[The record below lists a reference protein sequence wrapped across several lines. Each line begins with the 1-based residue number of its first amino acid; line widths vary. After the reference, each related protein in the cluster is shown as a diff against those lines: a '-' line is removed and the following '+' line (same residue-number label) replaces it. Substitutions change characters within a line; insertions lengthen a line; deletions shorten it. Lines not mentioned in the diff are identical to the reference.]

1 MKITGELSKAELN
14 IGGNGVGFDPQLQE
28 LNFEDILN
36 LILAEENI
44 QRKSSEIPFNS
55 IIPSEG
61 SLEVQGQPTANKEEK
76 DNDFLINLSIF
87 GLFAYGQINRALE
100 EKKVRADNALAKTDI
115 DLPTEKKISISLVLF
130 KSLEDKPQNTF
141 AQPFTEANKEGK
153 SVNDEFLADFIVKP
167 VEGKNAQVS
176 NLFNVGEEYTQVG
189 ILDIK
194 INTAWF
200 FC

>member
-1 MKITGELSKAELN
+1 
-14 IGGNGVGFDPQLQE
+14 
-28 LNFEDILN
+28 
-36 LILAEENI
+36 
-44 QRKSSEIPFNS
+44 
-55 IIPSEG
+55 
-61 SLEVQGQPTANKEEK
+61 
-76 DNDFLINLSIF
+76 
-87 GLFAYGQINRALE
+87 
-100 EKKVRADNALAKTDI
+100 
-115 DLPTEKKISISLVLF
+115 LVLF

-167 VEGKNAQVS
+167 VEGKNDQVS